1 MNEQLVGLVPSM
13 YVCQDQTAAYARR
26 IALSSELLYIAAC
39 WKNVEKSIMVTST
52 SICNATLTSLPSRN
66 LCWASTC
73 RFCTSLEKTPGTGC
87 CFNILWIFPLS
98 ESDVRTWTPQRIQYL
113 PARGGDKAVAEMF
126 LPLRSIVEN
135 RASWTFLR
143 NHPKKQTMFRV
154 QCGLSNWGGN
164 LGCFGAYDGG
174 GGSNRV
180 QWERLNCNKKLG
192 DWAGQV
198 FFLSSQ
204 GLCIFRCFTCFKV
217 KHVHTFWW
225 FWTLTMAINIVTC
238 GLPSCCLF
246 NGSTCQEC
254 W

>member
-135 RASWTFLR
+135 RASWTFEESPKNRQCFVCNVGCQTGVGIWDVLAHMMGGEVPTGFSESVWIATR
-143 NHPKKQTMFRV
+143 NLETE
-154 QCGLSNWGGN
+154 
-164 LGCFGAYDGG
+164 LGKFFFVKSRA
-174 GGSNRV
+174 V
-180 QWERLNCNKKLG
+180 HF
-192 DWAGQV
+192 QV
-198 FFLSSQ
+198 FHLFQGKTRSYFLVVLNLDN
-204 GLCIFRCFTCFKV
+204 GE
-217 KHVHTFWW
+217 
-225 FWTLTMAINIVTC
+225 TL
-238 GLPSCCLF
+238 
-246 NGSTCQEC
+246 
-254 W
+254 